1 MTSFFI
7 AINLKYVLSCD
18 YKRGLSMIH
27 LGTVKLET
35 KRLVLR
41 RLELS
46 DAKELFE
53 GLRNQDGFCYYA
65 NKEKVTLEQQIE
77 SFKSLAEK
85 YENLAYYN
93 WAIVQKSD
101 GKIVGAIN
109 FKANDK
115 NDSVEFSYATDEKF
129 AGRGYMTE
137 ALNCVTDFAFS
148 QLKANRVQGGCSVK
162 NLASKRV
169 MEKCGF
175 EFEGTL
181 KQYLKLRDGYHDMH
195 MFSKTK

>member
-1 MTSFFI
+1 
-7 AINLKYVLSCD
+7 
-18 YKRGLSMIH
+18 MIH

-35 KRLVLR
+35 DRLVLR
-41 RLELS
+41 RFELS

-53 GLRNQDGFCYYA
+53 GIRNQDTFCYYA
-65 NKEKVTLEQQIE
+65 NKNKVTLEEQVE
-77 SFKSLAEK
+77 AFKNMQEK
-85 YENLAYYN
+85 YESLNYYN
-93 WAIVQKSD
+93 WAIIQKFD

-109 FKANDK
+109 LKADDK
-115 NDSVEFSYATDEKF
+115 NDSVEFSYATDERF

-137 ALNCVTDFAFS
+137 ALCCVTEFALS
-148 QLKANRVQGGCSVK
+148 KLQANRVQGGCSVK

-181 KQYLKLRDGYHDMH
+181 KKYLKLSDGYHDMH

>member
-1 MTSFFI
+1 
-7 AINLKYVLSCD
+7 
-18 YKRGLSMIH
+18 MIH

-41 RLELS
+41 KLELS

-53 GLRNQDGFCYYA
+53 GLRNQEAFCYYA
-65 NKEKVTLEQQIE
+65 NKKKVTLDEQIE
-77 SFKSLAEK
+77 SFSKMQEK
-85 YENLAYYN
+85 YGNLNYYN

-109 FKANDK
+109 FKADDK
-115 NDSVEFSYATDEKF
+115 NDSVEFSYATDERF
-129 AGRGYMTE
+129 TGRGYMTE
-137 ALNCVTDFAFS
+137 ALECVTDFAFS
-148 QLKANRVQGGCSVK
+148 KLKANRVQGGCSVK

-181 KQYLKLRDGYHDMH
+181 KKYLKLSDGYHDMH